1 MKKFYTMLAAL
12 AVGVAAQA
20 QLYVCGTGTIGETTL
35 DWTPDAPYVATA
47 AADGTYTFT
56 VNGTTQ
62 IKMSTTMGDWDA
74 FNEGAVNTPA
84 VEVGENV
91 LEACDANTVFPW
103 EGDWT
108 LKVNLTEMTLTASTT
123 TPKPEGFTKLYL
135 VGSIAG
141 LPEAWGDG
149 FIESHEMKT
158 SDGVVYTIANVQFGM
173 GDLFKIAGSGW
184 NPNIGSAGDDN
195 VYPGVEIQL
204 AKGSNPANLTIK
216 VPYTGTVS
224 YNFETDILV
233 LGEFEAGIEGV
244 EIDAANVAPVYYNLQ
259 GVRVENAENGLF
271 IEVRG
276 NKAVKV
282 IK

>member
-1 MKKFYTMLAAL
+1 MKKLYSLLAA
-12 AVGVAAQA
+12 AFVCAAANA
-20 QLYVCGTGTIGETTL
+20 QLYVCGMGTIGETTL
-35 DWTPDAPYVATA
+35 EWNPEAPYVATA

-62 IKMSTTMGDWDA
+62 IKMSTTMGDWDT
-74 FNEGAVNTPA
+74 FDEGAVNTPVVA
-84 VEVGENV
+84 VGENV
-91 LEACDANTVFPW
+91 LEACDANTGFPW

-108 LKVNLTEMTLTASTT
+108 VKVDLTNMTLTASTT
-123 TPKPEGFTKLYL
+123 TPKPTGYTKLYL

-158 SDGVVYTIANVQFGM
+158 TDGVIYTIENVQFAM

-184 NPNIGSAGDDN
+184 SPNIGAGN
-195 VYPGVEIQL
+195 EAQVYPGREITL
-204 AKGSNPANLTIK
+204 AKGSNPANLEVK
-216 VPYTGTVS
+216 VPYTGVVS
-224 YNFETDILV
+224 YNFETDAFIFGAL
-233 LGEFEAGIEGV
+233 AGIEGV